1 MRIHLSAAT
10 LGIALALACLAVVAY
25 KLVPRQ
31 HADADLV
38 IDAPAACDLNANRC
52 AVDLP
57 EGGRIELA
65 IAPRPIPVVKP
76 LQIDVRVTG
85 AVVRRVE
92 LDFTGRSM
100 DMGPNRTVLAA
111 AGEGVFRGSA
121 MLPVCVTGRMDWRAT
136 LFVDTQRGRLA
147 ARFDFAA
154 PLASRS
160 P

>member
-10 LGIALALACLAVVAY
+10 LGIALALACVAVVGY

-31 HADADLV
+31 RADADPV
-38 IDAPAACDLNANRC
+38 IDAPASCDLNANRC
-52 AVDLP
+52 AVKLP

-65 IAPRPIPVVKP
+65 ISPQPIPVVKP

-92 LDFTGRSM
+92 LDFSGRTM

-111 AGEGVFRGSA
+111 AGEGAYRGSA
-121 MLPVCVTGRMDWRAT
+121 MLPVCVTGRMEWQAT
-136 LFVDTQRGRLA
+136 LLVDTESGRRT
-147 ARFDFAA
+147 ARFAFSA
-154 PLASRS
+154 P
-160 P
+160 